1 MMHAGASPHRYD
13 ASPKII
19 GELFRQ
25 TPRPLAIWPEIPG
38 SSCERP
44 RHIFYF
50 NSACILQIAVTEA
63 ILSKWALEGKR
74 AVKVAFL
81 LAREGSSRNS
91 LRGKTA

>member
-63 ILSKWALEGKR
+63 ILSKWALEGKPQAGLR
-74 AVKVAFL
+74 VGIYTGTAMLNVA
-81 LAREGSSRNS
+81 
-91 LRGKTA
+91 